1 MERTLAFAA
10 AVAVSLPA
18 LAAPPV
24 PDPRMEQA
32 FNTFA
37 VADIQRSVSFERT
50 LPPPLERPRP
60 VVNEQD
66 MKRLGDGLY
75 VERSLLPRG
84 GREAEEPGVIRV
96 FPRERR

>member
-1 MERTLAFAA
+1 MERRLVLLV

-24 PDPRMEQA
+24 PDPRIEQV
-32 FNTFA
+32 FNTFV

-50 LPPPLERPRP
+50 LPPPPARPRP

-84 GREAEEPGVIRV
+84 GREAGEPGVIRV
-96 FPRERR
+96 FPAERR